1 MSCNDGPELEREQ
14 RRVFLDG
21 LNVDVVRFRKGL
33 FVGLL
38 DLAL

>member
-1 MSCNDGPELEREQ
+1 MSCNDCPELKREQ